1 MTAQLHS
8 VHDMTTERFATQSD
22 DLQPETGNV
31 GTGNASAADF
41 QADATSCPV
50 AEVAARL
57 FLDQIMAR
65 VGVDGLVESLRS
77 PGLLATVDQ
86 HAAAVRESLA
96 AAGRFVDPTSLA
108 GYARSVLAVAERHG
122 RELPDGADLD
132 WAKAEWFV
140 LRLVGVCS
148 LADRA
153 DCF

>member
-1 MTAQLHS
+1 MTN
-8 VHDMTTERFATQSD
+8 ERFATQSD
-22 DLQPETGNV
+22 DLQPETGQPGIAYPADTSNC
-31 GTGNASAADF
+31 AA
-41 QADATSCPV
+41 
-50 AEVAARL
+50 AEVTARL
-57 FLDQIMAR
+57 ILDQIMAR
-65 VGVDGLVESLRS
+65 VGVDGLVASLRS
-77 PGLLATVDQ
+77 PGLLAIVDQ

-132 WAKAEWFV
+132 WSTAEWFV

-148 LADRA
+148 LADQT